1 MDLDEEA
8 TNILVSLRS
17 RDPCRKFANSPQ
29 RRAVRYTFRFPCKQ
43 ARTWKQQIIHA
54 PWADDRSS
62 STCQAAFTRQAGK
75 EHAKTE
81 RGVTFASATEKC
93 LLLHP
98 PTFSPHTNLATY
110 VHASSRD
117 RRVSQQITKGRR
129 SGGDRW
135 ILSRSIYARGVRCRF
150 RSYARAGREK
160 KKEKKMKRREKR
172 RKRKLRR
179 GRGRNGR
186 NEKERERKKKK
197 RTICRAN
204 RCNEN
209 RGSPVVV
216 STNRAKRRGG
226 KIEEIESR
234 ERNETKRRRRRKRD
248 KDLEISAGFS
258 RRFLAPCFDEPI
270 DCRWKIEA
278 TTRESDP
285 PRLVTK
291 SATWY

>member
-150 RSYARAGREK
+150 RSCARAGREK
-160 KKEKKMKRREKR
+160 KKRKENEEERKKKKE
-172 RKRKLRR
+172 
-179 GRGRNGR
+179 
-186 NEKERERKKKK
+186 EATERERKKW
-197 RTICRAN
+197 
-204 RCNEN
+204 
-209 RGSPVVV
+209 
-216 STNRAKRRGG
+216 
-226 KIEEIESR
+226 
-234 ERNETKRRRRRKRD
+234 TKRKGEREKEEKKNDLSSESMQREPRKPR
-248 KDLEISAGFS
+248 SG
-258 RRFLAPCFDEPI
+258 FDE
-270 DCRWKIEA
+270 
-278 TTRESDP
+278 S
-285 PRLVTK
+285 
-291 SATWY
+291 S